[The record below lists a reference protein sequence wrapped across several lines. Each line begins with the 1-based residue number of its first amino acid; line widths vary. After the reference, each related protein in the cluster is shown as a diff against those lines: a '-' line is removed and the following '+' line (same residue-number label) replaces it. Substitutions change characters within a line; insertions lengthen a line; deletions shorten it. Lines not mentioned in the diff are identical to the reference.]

1 MRRFGPGMLV
11 AAAFIGP
18 GTVTTASIAGA
29 NFGFVLMWAL
39 LLSIIVTFVLQEMSS
54 RLGIVSGLGLSEALR
69 SSINNHFL
77 KAFLMILIVSAL
89 GIGNAAFEVG
99 NITGAAIGLSQ
110 ISSLSISSS
119 VLIVGIL
126 VLILLGTRIFK
137 VLEQILT
144 VLVVI
149 MSLLFLLTMITIE
162 IDYSKLLRGLFIP
175 TVTASSLLTIMA
187 LIGTTVVPYNLF
199 LHADASKRK
208 WKDQEVTQA
217 LNNSRVDTAISIGL
231 GGLITLA
238 IMSTSAVAFFGSSME
253 ISSENLARQLEP
265 ILGSYSSYI
274 FNFGLFVA
282 GITSAVTAPLAASI
296 AVTEA
301 LGWKNDPSS
310 FRFKLVWIIIL
321 LIGLLF
327 AYFGTKPLQ
336 AILFAQA
343 TNALLL
349 PFLALFLFYVVNNSR
364 LMGSHKN
371 TITINMIALIIIM
384 AVVLLSSYKIF
395 LLIYQ
400 RASHTWSR
408 HSLGTSCIHP

>member
-69 SSINNHFL
+69 SSISNHFL

-110 ISSLSISSS
+110 ISNLSISSS

-137 VLEQILT
+137 MLEQILT

-217 LNNSRVDTAISIGL
+217 LNNSRADTAISIGL

-395 LLIYQ
+395 LLI
-400 RASHTWSR
+400 
-408 HSLGTSCIHP
+408 

>member
-69 SSINNHFL
+69 SSISNHFL

-110 ISSLSISSS
+110 ISSLAISSS

-137 VLEQILT
+137 ILEQILT

-162 IDYSKLLRGLFIP
+162 IDYSKLLRGLFTP
-175 TVTASSLLTIMA
+175 TVAASSLLTIMA

-217 LNNSRVDTAISIGL
+217 LNNSRADTAISIGL

-321 LIGLLF
+321 LIGVLF

-395 LLIYQ
+395 LLI
-400 RASHTWSR
+400 
-408 HSLGTSCIHP
+408 

>member
-77 KAFLMILIVSAL
+77 KVFLMILIVSAL

-137 VLEQILT
+137 ILEQILT

-162 IDYSKLLRGLFIP
+162 IDYSKLLRGLLIP
-175 TVTASSLLTIMA
+175 NATPSSLLTIMA

-395 LLIYQ
+395 LLI
-400 RASHTWSR
+400 
-408 HSLGTSCIHP
+408 

>member
-110 ISSLSISSS
+110 ISNLSISSS

-137 VLEQILT
+137 MLEQILT

-321 LIGLLF
+321 LIGVLL

-395 LLIYQ
+395 LLI
-400 RASHTWSR
+400 
-408 HSLGTSCIHP
+408 

>member
-110 ISSLSISSS
+110 ISNLSISSS

-137 VLEQILT
+137 MLEQILT

-162 IDYSKLLRGLFIP
+162 IDYSKLLRGLLIP
-175 TVTASSLLTIMA
+175 NATPSSLLTIMA

-395 LLIYQ
+395 LLI
-400 RASHTWSR
+400 
-408 HSLGTSCIHP
+408 

>member
-137 VLEQILT
+137 MLEQILT

-208 WKDQEVTQA
+208 WKDQELNQA

-321 LIGLLF
+321 LIGVLF

-395 LLIYQ
+395 LLI
-400 RASHTWSR
+400 
-408 HSLGTSCIHP
+408 

>member
-110 ISSLSISSS
+110 ISNLSISSS
-119 VLIVGIL
+119 VLIVSIL

-217 LNNSRVDTAISIGL
+217 LNSSRADTAISIGL

-321 LIGLLF
+321 LIGVLL

-395 LLIYQ
+395 LLI
-400 RASHTWSR
+400 
-408 HSLGTSCIHP
+408 

>member
-217 LNNSRVDTAISIGL
+217 LNNSRADTAISIGL

-321 LIGLLF
+321 LIGVLL

-371 TITINMIALIIIM
+371 TITINIIALIIIM

-395 LLIYQ
+395 LLI
-400 RASHTWSR
+400 
-408 HSLGTSCIHP
+408 

>member
-110 ISSLSISSS
+110 ISNLSISNS
-119 VLIVGIL
+119 VLVVGIL

-137 VLEQILT
+137 MLEQILT

-321 LIGLLF
+321 LIGVLF

-349 PFLALFLFYVVNNSR
+349 PFLALFLFYVVNNSG

-395 LLIYQ
+395 LLI
-400 RASHTWSR
+400 
-408 HSLGTSCIHP
+408 

>member
-77 KAFLMILIVSAL
+77 KVFLMILIVSAL

-137 VLEQILT
+137 ILEQILT

-217 LNNSRVDTAISIGL
+217 LNNSRADTAISIGL

-395 LLIYQ
+395 LLI
-400 RASHTWSR
+400 
-408 HSLGTSCIHP
+408 

>member
-77 KAFLMILIVSAL
+77 KVFLMILIVSAL

-110 ISSLSISSS
+110 ISNLSISSS

-137 VLEQILT
+137 MLEQILT

-208 WKDQEVTQA
+208 WKDQELNQA
-217 LNNSRVDTAISIGL
+217 LNNSRADTAISIGL

-321 LIGLLF
+321 LIGVLF

-395 LLIYQ
+395 LLI
-400 RASHTWSR
+400 
-408 HSLGTSCIHP
+408 

>member
-149 MSLLFLLTMITIE
+149 MSLLFLLTMISIE

-217 LNNSRVDTAISIGL
+217 LNNSRADTVISIGL

-395 LLIYQ
+395 LLI
-400 RASHTWSR
+400 
-408 HSLGTSCIHP
+408 

>member
-18 GTVTTASIAGA
+18 GTVTTATIAGA

-77 KAFLMILIVSAL
+77 KVFLMILIVSAL

-110 ISSLSISSS
+110 ISNLSISSS

-137 VLEQILT
+137 MLEQILT

-162 IDYSKLLRGLFIP
+162 IDYSKLLRGLFTP
-175 TVTASSLLTIMA
+175 TVAASSLLTIMA

-208 WKDQEVTQA
+208 WKDQELNQA

-395 LLIYQ
+395 LLI
-400 RASHTWSR
+400 
-408 HSLGTSCIHP
+408 

>member
-110 ISSLSISSS
+110 ISNLSISSS

-137 VLEQILT
+137 MLEQILT

-238 IMSTSAVAFFGSSME
+238 IMSTAAVAFFGSSME

-321 LIGLLF
+321 LIGVLF

-371 TITINMIALIIIM
+371 TITINIIALIIIM

-395 LLIYQ
+395 LLI
-400 RASHTWSR
+400 
-408 HSLGTSCIHP
+408 

>member
-1 MRRFGPGMLV
+1 MKRFGPGMLV

-69 SSINNHFL
+69 SSVNNQFF
-77 KAFLMILIVSAL
+77 KSFLMILIVSAL

-110 ISSLSISSS
+110 IGNLSISSS
-119 VLIVGIL
+119 VLIIGIL

-137 VLEQILT
+137 MLEQILT

-149 MSLLFLLTMITIE
+149 MSMLFLLTMITIE

-175 TVTASSLLTIMA
+175 TFTASSLLTIMA

-238 IMSTSAVAFFGSSME
+238 IMSTSAVAFFGSTIEM
-253 ISSENLARQLEP
+253 SSENLARQLEP

-282 GITSAVTAPLAASI
+282 GITSAITAPLAASI

-301 LGWKNDPSS
+301 LGWKNDPNS
-310 FRFKLVWIIIL
+310 FRFQLVWIIIL
-321 LIGLLF
+321 LIGVLL

-371 TITINMIALIIIM
+371 TITINIIALIIIM

-395 LLIYQ
+395 LLI
-400 RASHTWSR
+400 
-408 HSLGTSCIHP
+408 

>member
-126 VLILLGTRIFK
+126 VLILLGTHIFK

-349 PFLALFLFYVVNNSR
+349 PVLALFLFYVVNNSR

-395 LLIYQ
+395 LLI
-400 RASHTWSR
+400 
-408 HSLGTSCIHP
+408 

>member
-77 KAFLMILIVSAL
+77 KVFLMILIVSAL

-110 ISSLSISSS
+110 ISNLSISSS

-137 VLEQILT
+137 MLEQILT

-217 LNNSRVDTAISIGL
+217 LNNSRADTAISIGL

-282 GITSAVTAPLAASI
+282 GITSAVTSPLAASI

-321 LIGLLF
+321 LIGVLF

-395 LLIYQ
+395 LLI
-400 RASHTWSR
+400 
-408 HSLGTSCIHP
+408 

>member
-29 NFGFVLMWAL
+29 NFGFALMWAL

-77 KAFLMILIVSAL
+77 KVFLMILIVSAL

-137 VLEQILT
+137 MLEQILT

-208 WKDQEVTQA
+208 WKDQELNQA
-217 LNNSRVDTAISIGL
+217 LNNSRADTAISIGL

-321 LIGLLF
+321 LIGVLF

-395 LLIYQ
+395 LLI
-400 RASHTWSR
+400 
-408 HSLGTSCIHP
+408 

>member
-77 KAFLMILIVSAL
+77 KVFLMILIVSAL

-119 VLIVGIL
+119 VLIVSIL

-137 VLEQILT
+137 ILEQILT

-162 IDYSKLLRGLFIP
+162 IDYSKLLRGLLIP
-175 TVTASSLLTIMA
+175 NATPSSLLTIMA

-217 LNNSRVDTAISIGL
+217 LNNSRADTAISIGL

-395 LLIYQ
+395 LLI
-400 RASHTWSR
+400 
-408 HSLGTSCIHP
+408 

>member
-110 ISSLSISSS
+110 ISNLSISSS

-208 WKDQEVTQA
+208 WKDQELNQA

-301 LGWKNDPSS
+301 LSWKNDPSS

-321 LIGLLF
+321 LIGVLF

-395 LLIYQ
+395 LLI
-400 RASHTWSR
+400 
-408 HSLGTSCIHP
+408 

>member
-137 VLEQILT
+137 MLEQILT

-162 IDYSKLLRGLFIP
+162 IDYSKLLRGLFTP
-175 TVTASSLLTIMA
+175 TVAASSLLTIMA

-371 TITINMIALIIIM
+371 TITINLIALIIIM
-384 AVVLLSSYKIF
+384 AVILLSSYKIF
-395 LLIYQ
+395 LLI
-400 RASHTWSR
+400 
-408 HSLGTSCIHP
+408 

>member
-69 SSINNHFL
+69 STINNHFL
-77 KAFLMILIVSAL
+77 KAFLMVLIVSAL

-110 ISSLSISSS
+110 ISNLSISSS

-126 VLILLGTRIFK
+126 VLTLLGTRIFK
-137 VLEQILT
+137 ILEQILT

-321 LIGLLF
+321 LIGVLF

-395 LLIYQ
+395 LLI
-400 RASHTWSR
+400 
-408 HSLGTSCIHP
+408 

>member
-1 MRRFGPGMLV
+1 MKRFGPGMLV

-77 KAFLMILIVSAL
+77 KAFLMIMIVSAL

-99 NITGAAIGLSQ
+99 NITGAAIGLGQ
-110 ISSLSISSS
+110 IGNLSISSS

-126 VLILLGTRIFK
+126 VFILLGTRIFK
-137 VLEQILT
+137 MLEQILT
-144 VLVVI
+144 VLVVV

-162 IDYSKLLRGLFIP
+162 IDYSNLLRGFFIP

-208 WKDQEVTQA
+208 WKDQEVNQA

-238 IMSTSAVAFFGSSME
+238 IMSASAVAFFGNTME
-253 ISSENLARQLEP
+253 ISPENLGRQLEP

-310 FRFKLVWIIIL
+310 FRFKLVWIITL
-321 LIGLLF
+321 LTGVLF

-371 TITINMIALIIIM
+371 TFTINMIALIIIM

-395 LLIYQ
+395 LLI
-400 RASHTWSR
+400 
-408 HSLGTSCIHP
+408 